1 METFQTALRYIFV
14 LSVILILVAYWAGTR
29 GVANAFG
36 TQLNDLILTA
46 TGRNA
51 QGQFAAYPTGQG
63 YTG

>member
-1 METFQTALRYIFV
+1 MDEVDKALRYIFIISLV
-14 LSVILILVAYWAGTR
+14 LVLVAYWAGTR

-36 TQLNDLILTA
+36 TQLNQLILTV

-51 QGQFAAYPTGQG
+51 QGQFAAYPSGPG